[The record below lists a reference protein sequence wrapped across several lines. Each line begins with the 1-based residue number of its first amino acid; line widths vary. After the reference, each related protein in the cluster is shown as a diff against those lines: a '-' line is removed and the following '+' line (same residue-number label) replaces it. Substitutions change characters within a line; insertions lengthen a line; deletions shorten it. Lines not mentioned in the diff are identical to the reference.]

1 MTSTSIIETIQGIAI
16 GIPLGLGASALAY
29 LTVPAY
35 HDAVVWSWGLVGI
48 DLVSLFG

>member
-1 MTSTSIIETIQGIAI
+1 MTSTNYASLLGAS
-16 GIPLGLGASALAY
+16 LGLGLTALAY

-48 DLVSLFG
+48 DIVSIFG

>member
-1 MTSTSIIETIQGIAI
+1 MTSTSITETIQGIAI

-35 HDAVVWSWGLVGI
+35 HDMCVASWALVGI
-48 DLVSLFG
+48 DLVSIFG